1 MSEDNPWRQLGTIV
15 NAVLLDAR
23 SKAICKGTLAAPK
36 PRRPIQK
43 TVRPAGGFLQMREES
58 SLPHKAVVQA
68 PREPVQLELPFGIAA
83 VPEAR
88 FESPSARRPR
98 TM

>member
-23 SKAICKGTLAAPK
+23 SKAIRKGTLAAPK
-36 PRRPIQK
+36 ARRPIQR
-43 TVRPAGGFLQMREES
+43 TVRPANGFLQMREES
-58 SLPHKAVVQA
+58 VLPPKAVQA
-68 PREPVQLELPFGIAA
+68 PREPVQLELPFGIGA

-88 FESPSARRPR
+88 FESPPARRPR
-98 TM
+98 TV